1 MLESVTVVG
10 EGGRRILD
18 RVSCQFPLC
27 GVSVVLGPSGAGKTT
42 LLRVCNRLEVPSE
55 GRVLLGGRDLAA
67 LDPLALRRRVGM
79 IFQRPVLF
87 AGTVRDNLEV
97 ARKARM
103 LGPGSLDQDRS
114 DPAELLEV
122 LAVAGL
128 DDTFLDR
135 DADQLSGGEAQRVC
149 LARALLTRPSL
160 LLMDEPTSSLDPA
173 NSEVIERLA
182 RTLVDTGVGVVWVTH
197 DLHQADR
204 LAEQALVLVD
214 GQVASL
220 DEATAFI
227 ERGRGRPDA

>member
-18 RVSCQFPLC
+18 RVSCQFPLR

-103 LGPGSLDQDRS
+103 LGPGSLDRDRS

-128 DDTFLDR
+128 DGTFLDR

-214 GQVASL
+214 GKVASL

>member
-1 MLESVTVVG
+1 
-10 EGGRRILD
+10 
-18 RVSCQFPLC
+18 
-27 GVSVVLGPSGAGKTT
+27 
-42 LLRVCNRLEVPSE
+42 VCNRLEVPSE

-103 LGPGSLDQDRS
+103 LGPGSLDRDRS

-128 DDTFLDR
+128 DGTFLDR

-214 GQVASL
+214 GKVASL